1 MQSGLQTP
9 SFSLQNRFL
18 PQASNEPHERMNENK
33 ILWLLTIKVS
43 GCRLTADG
51 RPMGEKTE
59 GKLGN
64 IHPVVNITVI
74 TDA

>member
-1 MQSGLQTP
+1 
-9 SFSLQNRFL
+9 
-18 PQASNEPHERMNENK
+18 MNENK
-33 ILWLLTIKVS
+33 ILCLLTIKVS

-74 TDA
+74 TDAWHYAMAIRTFCQI